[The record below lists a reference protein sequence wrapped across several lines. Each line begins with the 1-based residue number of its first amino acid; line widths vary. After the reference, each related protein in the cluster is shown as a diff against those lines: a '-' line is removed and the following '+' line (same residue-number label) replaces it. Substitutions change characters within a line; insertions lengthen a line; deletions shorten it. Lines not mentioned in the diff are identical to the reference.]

1 MKIFA
6 KFLSDIVPFKSE
18 YVIRSVE
25 LLSIEQTLIAIFPL
39 QTIQHKMAEMKTS
52 IAVCR
57 TFIDE
62 CIELHDAKQLNN
74 STASMTKY
82 WATDLENKVAAD
94 CLQV

>member
-1 MKIFA
+1 
-6 KFLSDIVPFKSE
+6 
-18 YVIRSVE
+18 
-25 LLSIEQTLIAIFPL
+25 
-39 QTIQHKMAEMKTS
+39 MAEMKTS

-57 TFIDE
+57 TFIDK

-94 CLQV
+94 CLQVGSLLTQFFL